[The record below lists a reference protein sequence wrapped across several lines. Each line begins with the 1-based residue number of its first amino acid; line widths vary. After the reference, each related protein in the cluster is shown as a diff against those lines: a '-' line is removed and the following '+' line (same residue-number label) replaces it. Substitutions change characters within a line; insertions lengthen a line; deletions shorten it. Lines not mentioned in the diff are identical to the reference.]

1 MKITREII
9 NGLDIDKY
17 ANDLLSFGRKAYL
30 EYSNKERTEIEFIKL
45 TLDQEEKKE
54 LFSQNKISECRYNFY
69 LKASANRRNE
79 YLKYYKL
86 TADFINE
93 NKDILIFIITGKM
106 NEDQKLKETL
116 GDINRFYNDEKV
128 RHYTIL
134 YCNKISNIIN
144 DIDKISEYN
153 LYIYNSNTQTIADD
167 LERIKVVNKNIEA
180 TRIQEIENKD
190 FQTLTFILNNQF
202 NHFFYTLGDEYRQ
215 TVVSEL
221 IDLTVYKYL
230 VDNNVQDLTTEKTV
244 NIREKLLIA
253 KDLGLFENEKY
264 SKDPRKKNVISNSEF
279 ARQFA
284 KIAGCSSHRV
294 RAVYSQM
301 RNNDEL

>member
-30 EYSNKERTEIEFIKL
+30 EYLCKDYNIEEIKG
-45 TLDQEEKKE
+45 LDEDKKE
-54 LFSQNKISECRYNFY
+54 KENLFLSGQISKHRYDQY
-69 LKASANRRNE
+69 LKASANRRNKRE
-79 YLKYYKL
+79 KALESF
-86 TADFINE
+86 AIFISE
-93 NKDILIFIITGKM
+93 NKTALLAVIIGSIDK
-106 NEDQKLKETL
+106 DQKLKETL
-116 GDINRFYNDEKV
+116 GNRELFLNDEKA
-128 RHYTIL
+128 RQYII
-134 YCNKISNIIN
+134 YFCNNISNIITEIN
-144 DIDKISEYN
+144 KMSEYN

-167 LERIKVVNKNIEA
+167 LERIKVINKNIEA

-190 FQTLTFILNNQF
+190 FQTLNFILNNQF
-202 NHFFYTLGDEYRQ
+202 NFLFYTLGDEYRQ
-215 TVVSEL
+215 TAVSEL

-230 VDNNVQDLTTEKTV
+230 VDNNIQDLTTENTIS
-244 NIREKLLIA
+244 IREKLLIA

>member
-9 NGLDIDKY
+9 NGLDIEKY
-17 ANDLLSFGRKAYL
+17 ANELLGFGKKAYF
-30 EYSNKERTEIEFIKL
+30 EYLRKDYYIEALYNLDRDRAEKESLFLSGQISKHRY
-45 TLDQEEKKE
+45 DQ
-54 LFSQNKISECRYNFY
+54 Y
-69 LKASANRRNE
+69 LKASANRRNKRE
-79 YLKYYKL
+79 KALE
-86 TADFINE
+86 TFDNFVNE
-93 NKDILIFIITGKM
+93 NKATLMIIITGNIHK
-106 NEDQKLKETL
+106 DQKLKEIL
-116 GDINRFYNDEKV
+116 GDENRYFNDAEV
-128 RHYTIL
+128 RNNTIL
-134 YCNKISNIIN
+134 FCNNISNIIN
-144 DIDKISEYN
+144 EINKISDYN
-153 LYIYNSNTQTIADD
+153 LCIYNSNTQTFADD

-202 NHFFYTLGDEYRQ
+202 NHLFYTLGDEYRL
-215 TVVSEL
+215 TAVCEL
-221 IDLTVYKYL
+221 VDLTIYKYL
-230 VDNNVQDLTTEKTV
+230 VDNNIQDLTTEKTV